1 MLEALRRLVDPL
13 LIGLA
18 HLFSKRSPGEVA
30 IDVVDIAVVAFV
42 VYRALLLMRGTRA
55 LQMAT
60 GLVLLW
66 AVESAAQRIGLT
78 TLYDMLS
85 ALLSSVVLII
95 VVVFQNDIR
104 RVLMRLGTRTFF
116 ARLGGAEAV
125 RAVDEVVAAA
135 TTLARHR
142 MGAIICFEQ
151 EASLADFVS
160 SPGAPIDAAMHRE
173 LLVGLFVPEG
183 VNELHDGAVIVRN
196 FRIAEAGTFFPMPEG
211 LVNDRAYGSRH
222 RAAVGITEE
231 TDAVVVVVSEERGT
245 ISLAFGG
252 NLISNLDGPALRA
265 TLQRL
270 LGIAASAPR
279 EARDGRES
287 RDGRADDGETSRPL
301 RLPRPPTTPIAPR
314 AAAVTT
320 PAREAP
326 SDDDVVKA
334 VAVESVRTTRSIP
347 PASPIATRNLDDG
360 DD

>member
-1 MLEALRRLVDPL
+1 
-13 LIGLA
+13 
-18 HLFSKRSPGEVA
+18 
-30 IDVVDIAVVAFV
+30 
-42 VYRALLLMRGTRA
+42 
-55 LQMAT
+55 
-60 GLVLLW
+60 
-66 AVESAAQRIGLT
+66 
-78 TLYDMLS
+78 MLS
-85 ALLSSVVLII
+85 SVLSSVVLIV

-116 ARLGGAEAV
+116 ARIGGAEAT

-160 SPGAPIDAAMHRE
+160 SPGAEIDAAMHRE

-270 LGIAASAPR
+270 LGIAPSPLR
-279 EARDGRES
+279 EES
-287 RDGRADDGETSRPL
+287 EASRPI
-301 RLPRPPTTPIAPR
+301 RVPRPVAVAVPMASPR
-314 AAAVTT
+314 DV
-320 PAREAP
+320 P
-326 SDDDVVKA
+326 SDDDLVKKA
-334 VAVESVRTTRSIP
+334 FDSVRTTRSIP
-347 PASPIATRNLDDG
+347 PAAPLATRKLDDG
-360 DD
+360 ED

>member
-1 MLEALRRLVDPL
+1 MLDALRRLVEPL

-18 HLFSKRSPGEVA
+18 HLFSRRGAGELA
-30 IDVVDIAVVAFV
+30 LDIVDIVVVAFV
-42 VYRALLLMRGTRA
+42 LYRAILLMRGTRA

-60 GLVLLW
+60 GLGLLW
-66 AVESAAQRIGLT
+66 IVESAAQRIGLT
-78 TLYDMLS
+78 TLYDILS
-85 ALLSSVVLII
+85 SVLSSVVLIV

-116 ARLGGAEAV
+116 ARIGGAAAV
-125 RAVDEVVAAA
+125 RSVDEVVAAA

-142 MGAIICFEQ
+142 MGALICFEQ

-160 SPGAPIDAAMHRE
+160 SQGAAIDAAIHRE
-173 LLVGLFVPEG
+173 LLVGLFVPESI
-183 VNELHDGAVIVRN
+183 NELHDGAVIIRN
-196 FRIAEAGTFFPMPEG
+196 FRIAEAGTFFPMPET

-222 RAAVGITEE
+222 RSAIGITEE
-231 TDAVVVVVSEERGT
+231 TDAVVVIVSEERGT

-270 LGIAASAPR
+270 LGIVASAGR
-279 EARDGRES
+279 GDDMDGVR
-287 RDGRADDGETSRPL
+287 
-301 RLPRPPTTPIAPR
+301 APR
-314 AAAVTT
+314 APRHV
-320 PAREAP
+320 PPQPVQRDFP
-326 SDDDVVKA
+326 SDDELMKQ

-347 PASPIATRNLDDG
+347 PATPIVTRKINDDDG

>member
-1 MLEALRRLVDPL
+1 MLDALRRLVAPL
-13 LIGLA
+13 LIGLG
-18 HLFSKRSPGEVA
+18 HLFSRRPPGEIFV
-30 IDVVDIAVVAFV
+30 DVVDITVVAFV
-42 VYRALLLMRGTRA
+42 IYRAVLLMRGTRA

-60 GLVLLW
+60 GLILLW
-66 AVESAAQRIGLT
+66 GVESAAQRIGLT
-78 TLYDMLS
+78 TLYDMLAS
-85 ALLSSVVLII
+85 VLSSVVLIV

-116 ARLGGAEAV
+116 SRIGGAEAM

-142 MGAIICFEQ
+142 MGALICFEQ

-160 SPGAPIDAAMHRE
+160 APGAPIDAAMHRE

-183 VNELHDGAVIVRN
+183 VNELHDGSVVIRN

-211 LVNDRAYGSRH
+211 RVDERAYGSRH
-222 RAAVGITEE
+222 RAAIGITEE

-252 NLISNLDGPALRA
+252 NILANLDGHALRA

-270 LGIAASAPR
+270 LGIAPTI
-279 EARDGRES
+279 ARD
-287 RDGRADDGETSRPL
+287 DPETSRPL
-301 RLPRPPTTPIAPR
+301 RIPKPAPQVLR
-314 AAAVTT
+314 AE
-320 PAREAP
+320 PP
-326 SDDDVVKA
+326 SDDELVKQ
-334 VAVESVRTTRSIP
+334 VAVDSVRTTRSMP
-347 PASPIATRNLDDG
+347 PASPLGTIRPDEG

>member
-18 HLFSKRSPGEVA
+18 HLFSRRSLGEVA
-30 IDVVDIAVVAFV
+30 VDLVDIAVVAFV

-116 ARLGGAEAV
+116 ARLGGAEAT

-183 VNELHDGAVIVRN
+183 VNELHDGAVIIRN

-222 RAAVGITEE
+222 RAAIGITEE

-270 LGIAASAPR
+270 LGIAASPSR
-279 EARDGRES
+279 EGREIRDGR
-287 RDGRADDGETSRPL
+287 GDDGEASRPL
-301 RLPRPPTTPIAPR
+301 RVPRQATTPIAPR

-320 PAREAP
+320 PSREAP
-326 SDDDVVKA
+326 SDDDLVRA
-334 VAVESVRTTRSIP
+334 VAVDSVRTTRSIP
-347 PASPIATRNLDDG
+347 PAAPLVTRNLDDG
-360 DD
+360 DDG

>member
-1 MLEALRRLVDPL
+1 MLEALRRLFDPL
-13 LIGLA
+13 LVGLA
-18 HLFSKRSPGEVA
+18 HLVSRRSLGEVA
-30 IDVVDIAVVAFV
+30 IDMVDIGVVAFV
-42 VYRALLLMRGTRA
+42 VYRAVLLMRGTRA

-78 TLYDMLS
+78 TLYDLLS

-116 ARLGGAEAV
+116 ARLGGAEAL

-142 MGAIICFEQ
+142 MGALICFEQ

-183 VNELHDGAVIVRN
+183 VNELHDGAVVVRN
-196 FRIAEAGTFFPMPEG
+196 YRIAEAGTFFPMPEG
-211 LVNDRAYGSRH
+211 LVNERAYGSRH
-222 RAAVGITEE
+222 RAAIGITEE

-245 ISLAFGG
+245 IALAFGG

-270 LGIAASAPR
+270 LGVAAAPSR
-279 EARDGRES
+279 EARDLREARES
-287 RDGRADDGETSRPL
+287 RGDGEPSRPM
-301 RLPRPPTTPIAPR
+301 RMPR
-314 AAAVTT
+314 AAST
-320 PAREAP
+320 PLAPRVVPTQTPVGDAP
-326 SDDDVVKA
+326 SDDDLVKA

-347 PASPIATRNLDDG
+347 PATPLVTRNLDDG

>member
-1 MLEALRRLVDPL
+1 MLEALRRLVEPI

-18 HLFSKRSPGEVA
+18 HLFSKRGAGELA
-30 IDVVDIAVVAFV
+30 LDLIDISVVAFV
-42 VYRALLLMRGTRA
+42 IYRAILLMRGTRA

-60 GLVLLW
+60 GLGLLW
-66 AVESAAQRIGLT
+66 IVESTAQRIGLT

-85 ALLSSVVLII
+85 SVLSSVVLIV

-116 ARLGGAEAV
+116 ARIGGAEAS

-142 MGAIICFEQ
+142 MGALICFEQ

-160 SPGAPIDAAMHRE
+160 SPGAAIDAAMHRE

-183 VNELHDGAVIVRN
+183 INELHDGAVIIRN

-211 LVNDRAYGSRH
+211 LLNDRAYGSRH

-231 TDAVVVVVSEERGT
+231 TDAVVVIVSEERGT

-265 TLQRL
+265 TLHRL
-270 LGIAASAPR
+270 LGINAGTPRNDDVEGSRPIRIPRPVAAPPAPR
-279 EARDGRES
+279 D
-287 RDGRADDGETSRPL
+287 
-301 RLPRPPTTPIAPR
+301 I
-314 AAAVTT
+314 
-320 PAREAP
+320 P
-326 SDDDVVKA
+326 SDDELVKQ
-334 VAVESVRTTRSIP
+334 VAVDSVRTTRSIP
-347 PASPIATRNLDDG
+347 PATPIATRNLDDDG
-360 DD
+360 ED

>member
-1 MLEALRRLVDPL
+1 MLEALRRLVEPL
-13 LIGLA
+13 LMGLA
-18 HLFSKRSPGEVA
+18 HLVSRRGPGELV
-30 IDVVDIAVVAFV
+30 IDILDISVVAFV
-42 VYRALLLMRGTRA
+42 IYRALLLMRGTRA

-66 AVESAAQRIGLT
+66 GVESAAQRIGLT

-85 ALLSSVVLII
+85 SVLSSVVLIV

-116 ARLGGAEAV
+116 ARIGGAEAT

-160 SPGAPIDAAMHRE
+160 SPGAEIDAAMHRE

-211 LVNDRAYGSRH
+211 LLNDRAYGSRH

-270 LGIAASAPR
+270 LGIAPSPVR
-279 EARDGRES
+279 DESEA
-287 RDGRADDGETSRPL
+287 SRPI
-301 RLPRPPTTPIAPR
+301 RVPRSVPVVVPVPAP
-314 AAAVTT
+314 
-320 PAREAP
+320 REAP
-326 SDDDVVKA
+326 SDDDLVKRA
-334 VAVESVRTTRSIP
+334 VDSVRTTRSIP
-347 PASPIATRNLDDG
+347 PAAPIATRKLDDG
-360 DD
+360 ED